1 MSLISL
7 IIILALIGVVLW
19 FVNVKIPMPG
29 WLKTCIN
36 VVAAICVV
44 MFLLQAFGVLGDVNA
59 VRVPHVGR

>member
-1 MSLISL
+1 MSLITL
-7 IIILALIGVVLW
+7 IIVLALVGLVLY
-19 FVNVKIPMPG
+19 FVNVRIPMPA

-59 VRVPHVGR
+59 